1 MASRWKRGLS
11 TAACLWLG
19 LLLLSLIFPVVVSA
33 VEPLL
38 PEQQSLLLSVKIN
51 GRTQEG
57 IQEFIEQGDV
67 LFVTPEQLVDMG
79 LIVPDIVALPG
90 SRLIDLS
97 HIDGWSYRLDSAAQV
112 VDLHIPNSS
121 LVPQRL
127 NAGRTE
133 AFDPITQRDFGA
145 VLNYDSQFTDYD
157 GHVSSSNVGNVRVF
171 GPFGVME
178 SSAVQ
183 AHSQSFS
190 RTVRLDST
198 YSTSDPASLHT
209 YNAGDFI
216 NGGLTWT
223 RPIRMMGV
231 QMATNFGLRPDLV
244 TYPRPGMTGEVAV
257 PSSVDIFVNGLRQ
270 LSEQVEPGPFELS
283 QLPVTSGGG
292 DISVVVRDAS
302 GRETTRTLP
311 FYTSTALLNE
321 GLDSLSME
329 LGSVRR
335 RYATESNDYAQG
347 AASLSY
353 RHGVTPSLS
362 LETHVE
368 STAGLVMGG
377 VGADVLVSKLGVLSA
392 SVATSTFGDEQGL
405 QYGLGFSR
413 TTPYLSFGFN
423 VLKADAHFY
432 DIAAANDD
440 AMPRTTLRANLGV
453 PLPGVGSF
461 SVVYAKKLVNLYT
474 PDDYSTTEYVQTSER
489 ISSSTLSANF
499 SVSLPRNA
507 YAFIT
512 GFHDFGGNTGNGMFV
527 GVSIP
532 FGRNATLSASNSTA
546 GGNAY
551 HTVEARQS
559 VVQTGDVG
567 WRLARQTGTETRNDL
582 GLSYKS
588 PWGLV
593 GAEAERGSAGNAYRA
608 TAQGSLSMLDGHLFA
623 SNIVYD
629 SFAVVDTDGLPGI
642 TVLQENRRVGK
653 TNADG
658 LMFVENLRAYESN
671 RLSID
676 PDDVPMDVSLSN
688 VQLQVRPA
696 DRSGVMAKF
705 PIQRSRSATL
715 LLQDAQQRPIKL
727 GSRAVLS
734 GSGEEGTV
742 GYDGVTF
749 FENLADHNEVSVL
762 IPGQASCT
770 VGFDYQ
776 PHANAIPQIGP
787 LTCLPGA
794 QP

>member
-1 MASRWKRGLS
+1 LS
-11 TAACLWLG
+11 TAGCLWLG
-19 LLLLSLIFPVVVSA
+19 LLLLSLFFPATVRA

-38 PEQQSLLLSVKIN
+38 PEQQRLLLSVKIN
-51 GRTQEG
+51 SRIQEG
-57 IQEFIEQGDV
+57 IQEFIEQDEA
-67 LFVTPEQLVDMG
+67 LFVTPAQLVDMG
-79 LIVPDIVALPG
+79 VIVPETVALPG
-90 SRLIDLS
+90 SGLIDLS
-97 HIDGWSYRLDSAAQV
+97 HIDGWSYRLDAAEQV
-112 VDLHIPNSS
+112 VYLHIPNTS

-133 AFDPITQRDFGA
+133 ALDSVTQRDFGA

-157 GHVSSSNVGNVRVF
+157 GHVSASNVGNLRVF
-171 GPFGVME
+171 GPFGLIE

-183 AHSQSFS
+183 THSRNFS

-198 YSTSDPASLHT
+198 YSTSDPASLRT
-209 YNAGDFI
+209 YNAGDVI

-244 TYPRPGMTGEVAV
+244 TYPRPGMTDEVAV

-270 LSEQVEPGPFELS
+270 LSQQVEPGPFELS

-321 GLDSLSME
+321 GLDSLSIE

-335 RYATESNDYAQG
+335 RYATQSNDYGQG

-377 VGADVLVSKLGVLSA
+377 VGADMLVGKLGVLSA

-405 QYGLGFSR
+405 QYGVGFSR
-413 TTPYLSFGFN
+413 TTPYLSFGVN

-440 AMPRTTLRANLGV
+440 AMPRTTIRANLGI
-453 PLPGVGSF
+453 PLPEVGSF
-461 SVVYAKKLVNLYT
+461 SVVYAKKLVNLYLA
-474 PDDYSTTEYVQTSER
+474 DDYNTTEYVQTSER
-489 ISSSTLSANF
+489 ISSSTLSANL
-499 SVSLPRNA
+499 SVSLPENA
-507 YAFIT
+507 YGFIT
-512 GFHDFGGNTGNGMFV
+512 AFHDFSGNTGNGMFV

-532 FGRNATLSASNSTA
+532 FGHNATLGASNSTS
-546 GGNAY
+546 GKNAY

-567 WRLARQTGTETRNDL
+567 WRLARQTGAQTRNDV
-582 GLSYKS
+582 GLNYKS
-588 PWGLV
+588 PWGLI
-593 GAEAERGSAGNAYRA
+593 GAQAERGSTGNSYRA
-608 TAQGSLSMLDGHLFA
+608 TAQGSLSMLDGHFFA
-623 SNIVYD
+623 SNTVYD

-671 RLSID
+671 RLSIE
-676 PDDVPMDVSLSN
+676 PDDVPMDVSLKN
-688 VQLQVRPA
+688 VLLHVRPA
-696 DRSGVMAKF
+696 DRSGVVAKF
-705 PIQRSRSATL
+705 PIQRRRSATL
-715 LLQDAQQRPIKL
+715 LLLDAQQQPIKL
-727 GSRAVLS
+727 GSRVVLS
-734 GSGEEGTV
+734 GSGEEGIV

-749 FENLADHNEVSVL
+749 FENLAEHNQVSVL
-762 IPGQASCT
+762 IPGQAGCT
-770 VGFDYQ
+770 VSFDYQ
-776 PHANAIPQIGP
+776 PHANAIPRIGP
-787 LTCLPGA
+787 LTCLPGTH
-794 QP
+794 P